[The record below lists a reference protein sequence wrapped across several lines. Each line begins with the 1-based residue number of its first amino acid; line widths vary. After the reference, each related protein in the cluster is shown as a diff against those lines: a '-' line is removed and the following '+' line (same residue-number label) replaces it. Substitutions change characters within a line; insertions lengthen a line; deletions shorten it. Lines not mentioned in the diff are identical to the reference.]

1 VLLVLL
7 SCVAAP
13 VPAWGSTVAV
23 TLSVETRYGDTSRDG
38 PPRQLTV
45 GSIAVTAAP
54 RERNDL
60 RTAVQTGDLRVSD
73 GAGLIAGAGCRQL
86 SPTDALCDY
95 RDELKS
101 LTADL
106 ADLDDRAD
114 VAAARAMVAGG
125 AGDDVLAVG
134 NGDAAGGPGADLLV
148 ASGALDGGPGPDV
161 LRSAIG
167 PNGTAS
173 STTVFYGDRTAPVTV
188 TPGTGA
194 DDGEA
199 GEGDDVGADLRM
211 AIGGAGDD
219 HLVAPDGPGGM
230 LAGGAGN
237 DLLVGA
243 TGDDVLSGQAGNDTI
258 RGGVGDDR
266 LEGGAGRDVI
276 SGERGDDRIL
286 GSGFDR
292 LVPADGTSS
301 DVLYGGPGD
310 DMLVGGPEADGIS
323 GGGGR
328 DVIEG
333 GGGRDGIEAR
343 DGQLDLVG
351 CAVPRLRVSSSRAL
365 VDASDLVR
373 GCGALERE
381 GIGRAQVVFAGP
393 HELDDDVGVAV
404 GCPQDVRPSCRV
416 RLRLSGGT
424 VPIAE
429 TRSVVRPGRAR
440 QLALVLDKRRLRR
453 VPVDPPSEGK
463 PAFCGTQALRLT
475 LTTVNARGR
484 RVTLSYPLRLG
495 STGIGCGYGFV
506 DDLDSG
512 WDPA

>member
-1 VLLVLL
+1 MLLVLL

-13 VPAWGSTVAV
+13 VPAWGSTVSV
-23 TLSVETRYGDTSRDG
+23 TLSGETRYGDTVRDG
-38 PPRQLTV
+38 PPRELTV

-54 RERNDL
+54 GERNAL
-60 RTAVQTGDLRVSD
+60 RTEFEAGDLRVGD
-73 GAGLIAGAGCRQL
+73 AAGLTAGAGCRQL
-86 SPTDALCDY
+86 SPTDALCDF
-95 RDELKS
+95 RDDLES
-101 LTADL
+101 LTVNL

-114 VAAARAMVAGG
+114 VAEARAMVAGG
-125 AGDDVLAVG
+125 AGDDMLVVA

-148 ASGALDGGPGPDV
+148 AGGALDGGPGPDV
-161 LRSAIG
+161 LRSATG
-167 PNGTAS
+167 PNGTVS
-173 STTVFYGDRTAPVTV
+173 SATVFYGNRTAPVTV

-199 GEGDDVGADLRM
+199 GEGDDVGADIRR
-211 AIGGAGDD
+211 AVGGAGDD
-219 HLVAPDGPGGM
+219 RLMAAGGPAVM
-230 LAGGAGN
+230 LEGGAGN

-243 TGDDVLSGQAGNDTI
+243 SGDDVLSGQAGDDTI
-258 RGGVGDDR
+258 RGGAGDDR
-266 LEGGAGRDVI
+266 LEGGAGRDVL

-292 LVPADGTSS
+292 FVPADAMSS
-301 DVLYGGPGD
+301 DVLDGGPGD
-310 DMLVGGPEADGIS
+310 DTLVGGPEADGIS
-323 GGGGR
+323 GGVGR

-333 GGGRDGIEAR
+333 GGGSDGIQAR

-351 CAVPRLRVSSSRAL
+351 CADPRLRAPSSRAL

-393 HELDDDVGVAV
+393 HELDANVGVAV

-416 RLRLSGGT
+416 RLRLSRGI
-424 VPIAE
+424 VRISDI
-429 TRSVVRPGRAR
+429 RSVVRPGRAR
-440 QLALVLDKRRLRR
+440 QLALVLDRRRLRR

-463 PAFCGTQALRLT
+463 PAFCGTRALRLT
-475 LTTVNARGR
+475 LITVNARGR
-484 RVTLSYPLRLG
+484 RVTLSHPLRLG